1 MFGAFLFQLVR
12 AVIGFVV
19 AIGLAAVI
27 LVHQWYGASSGPEG
41 VSGLD
46 TLSWILA
53 SLTVLPIVGAAAFLP
68 SLALIVAAE
77 LFRWRNV
84 LLFVAV
90 GGGIGL
96 LAGAAPFPAVGS
108 YMGVDDGEI
117 IQAAGEAPSDPDPFR
132 FAVAGLAGGL
142 AYWVIAGRR
151 SGVWRDLTRP
161 E

>member
-19 AIGLAAVI
+19 AIALAAVI
-27 LVHQWYGASSGPEG
+27 LVHQWYGGSSGPEG

-53 SLTVLPIVGAAAFLP
+53 SLTVIPLVGAAAFLP
-68 SLALIVAAE
+68 ALGVIATAE
-77 LFRWRNV
+77 IFRWRNV

-96 LAGAAPFPAVGS
+96 LAGAAPLPAAGPWI
-108 YMGVDDGEI
+108 GIEDGEI
-117 IQAAGEAPSDPDPFR
+117 IQAAGETPSDPDPFR
-132 FAVAGLAGGL
+132 FGVAGLVGGL
-142 AYWVIAGRR
+142 AYWLIAGKS
-151 SGVWRDLTRP
+151 SGIWRDLLRP
-161 E
+161 N

>member
-1 MFGAFLFQLVR
+1 MFGAFLFQLAR
-12 AVIGFVV
+12 AVVGFVV
-19 AIGLAAVI
+19 AVGLAAVI

-53 SLTVLPIVGAAAFLP
+53 SLTVLPLVGAAAFLP
-68 SLALIVAAE
+68 SLALVTVAE

-96 LAGAAPFPAVGS
+96 LAGAAPFPAAGS
-108 YMGVDDGEI
+108 YMGLDDGEI
-117 IQAAGEAPSDPDPFR
+117 ILAAGETPSDPDPFR
-132 FAVAGLAGGL
+132 FVIAGLAGGL
-142 AYWVIAGRR
+142 AYWLIAGKA
-151 SGVWRDLTRP
+151 SGTWRDLTRP
-161 E
+161 G